1 MSHTAVRPA
10 LLSIILGA
18 SLLAAVP
25 GEAGQRPTPAGGKA
39 GAEQTQPAQVTL
51 ARDNAD
57 AEQTRRAF
65 SEVLGKYPPSLG
77 RVLKLDSTLMSNQD
91 YLATYPE
98 LAAFLS
104 EHPQV
109 AHNPG
114 YFLEQVTVDG
124 GYANDP
130 RWRERQDFHNMVGN
144 FIAFLVFIV
153 VTGVLIWLIRLFVD
167 HRRWNRLQKIQT
179 DVHTKLLDRFSSN
192 EDLLAYIQTP
202 AGRRFLESAP
212 IPLHDESRPLGAPFS
227 RILWS
232 VQAGIVLA
240 IAGIGVLFVSAN
252 FTDEASQFFFVVGT
266 VTLALGGGFIVSAI
280 AAYVLSQR
288 LGLLEKPSSDHA

>member
-10 LLSIILGA
+10 LLSVVLGA

-25 GEAGQRPTPAGGKA
+25 GEAGQRPAPAGGKA
-39 GAEQTQPAQVTL
+39 VAEQAQPAQVPL
-51 ARDNAD
+51 ARDSAD

-98 LAAFLS
+98 LAGFLA

-114 YFLEQVTVDG
+114 YFLEQIAVDNS
-124 GYANDP
+124 YANDP
-130 RWRERQDFHNMVGN
+130 RWRQRQDFHNMVGN

-153 VTGVLIWLIRLFVD
+153 VTGVLVWLIRLFVD

>member
-39 GAEQTQPAQVTL
+39 VAEQAQPAQVTL